1 MANTINPLGLIS
13 DPMTASAIGG
23 IIAFLLQV
31 VADKPWWTANTR
43 RWVAITLALTVSL
56 AVWYAGAY
64 PANWKL
70 ITAQA
75 ATALAAAQVAFAIL
89 KAVKLPDGNT
99 VVDWL
104 GMMTPGGETY
114 QPKH

>member
-1 MANTINPLGLIS
+1 MTGTITPLGVIN

-23 IIAFLLQV
+23 VIAFLLQV

-43 RWVAITLALTVSL
+43 RWIAIVLALTISVG
-56 AVWYAGAY
+56 VWYAGAY
-64 PANWKL
+64 PANWRL
-70 ITAQA
+70 IAAQA

-89 KAVKLPDGNT
+89 KSIKLPDGNT

-104 GMMTPGGETY
+104 GMKTPGGETY